1 MERWFFQRRAEIAI
15 RLWRMPGK
23 EEINHLAHR
32 DLIGL
37 RGKVKASLG
46 SASRRDE
53 SAPDEQLQD
62 FGVSAFETRIRS
74 AISCDCIP
82 FPDSARQQSAFSADC
97 NRFGKPG
104 QTTGF
109 APFGVDCPKC
119 AQCRQWA
126 GAQNHVIGITL
137 ERVN

>member
-1 MERWFFQRRAEIAI
+1 
-15 RLWRMPGK
+15 MPGK

-62 FGVSAFETRIRS
+62 LAVSAFETRIRS
-74 AISCDCIP
+74 AIFCDCIP

-97 NRFGKPG
+97 NR
-104 QTTGF
+104 
-109 APFGVDCPKC
+109 
-119 AQCRQWA
+119 
-126 GAQNHVIGITL
+126 L
-137 ERVN
+137 ESQARPLDSLLSELIVRNVHNAVSGRAHKIM

>member
-1 MERWFFQRRAEIAI
+1 D
-15 RLWRMPGK
+15 P
-23 EEINHLAHR
+23 
-32 DLIGL
+32 
-37 RGKVKASLG
+37 
-46 SASRRDE
+46 RRDVTNPPQT
-53 SAPDEQLQD
+53 SSCRILA
-62 FGVSAFETRIRS
+62 VSALETRIRS

-97 NRFGKPG
+97 NRLGEPG

-137 ERVN
+137 VVVHCSRKRIAA